1 MGTLWTAQA
10 MLVSQVQNPFFRQGI
25 NLLHTVEGMS
35 FCTSNNGSCNGSQM
49 TNSCKHDF
57 YPNKLV
63 VTYYNAHSLLPKI
76 DHLRALVT
84 TDMPDIVCIVET
96 WLDSSISN
104 IEIALPGYII
114 VRLDRNR
121 HGGGILMYIHS
132 SLHFSIIITSVPL
145 SLEFLLLS
153 VVHKNC
159 NAKKRYIF
167 LLLYFIGLLV
177 PQTLLLILYFLYW
190 NHLTILCSHTLY
202 LLGTLTLIILMTIIH
217 FTTNS

>member
-1 MGTLWTAQA
+1 
-10 MLVSQVQNPFFRQGI
+10 
-25 NLLHTVEGMS
+25 
-35 FCTSNNGSCNGSQM
+35 M

-57 YPNKLV
+57 HPNKLV
-63 VTYYNAHSLLPKI
+63 VTYYNARSLLPKI
-76 DHLRALVT
+76 DHLCALVA
-84 TDMPDIVCIVET
+84 TDMPDVVCIVET

-104 IEIALPGYII
+104 IEIALPGYTI

-121 HGGGILMYIHS
+121 HGGGVLMYIHS
-132 SLHFSIIITSVPL
+132 SLHFSIITSGPL

-159 NAKKRYIF
+159 NVKEIF
-167 LLLYFIGLLV
+167 FIALFYRLLV
-177 PQTLLLILYFLYW
+177 LQTLFLVLYFLYW

-217 FTTNS
+217 STTNS